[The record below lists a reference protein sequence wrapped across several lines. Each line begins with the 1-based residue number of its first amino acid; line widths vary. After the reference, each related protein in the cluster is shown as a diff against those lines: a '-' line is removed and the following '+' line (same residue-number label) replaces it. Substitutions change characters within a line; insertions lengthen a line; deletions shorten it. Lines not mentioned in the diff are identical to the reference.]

1 MNAQLFFGSYLTN
14 NNINLEENLVS
25 LCSNYESDLIYKIF
39 EESFTS
45 YYIPHLNQ
53 FFNNLISSKI
63 IYCEQCINNQTINI
77 SNCISNHNIAN
88 IAISFDSLFQILED
102 MLIKEQNFHSKFEKN
117 FSLNNNEH
125 INFYL
130 CRQIASRFITKIS
143 ALMRLR
149 LFILLEKFKS
159 EKNIN
164 DPNIVI
170 PQNIKQIIKSLL
182 LTEVYQNIIAS
193 FIKEEID
200 FNLSFY
206 VTSHTEQIVPSLIEM
221 LSQYYLEWSFLN
233 NEIDINSSNEIQKQ
247 NYKEIFITYLKQNFM
262 KMKTEK
268 FFDIISLFPDSS
280 RTLLDIKY
288 CISSYE
294 PASFVQTIKTQLS
307 SRLLT
312 PGISTRLIIEFFIRI
327 IKIMKAIEP
336 SAYMLS
342 SISAPIKS
350 YLRMRKDTMQ
360 WIVTTILSED
370 DSNIIE
376 DMSKA
381 YVRNVKSYDLDYLSS
396 DDEPENWEPAKTS
409 GIPLGDPADFKSKS
423 TDIISILVNIFGSP
437 EKFMEQYKRML
448 SERRITDDNF
458 SLENEIKNLE
468 LLKLKFG
475 ENLLQSCDIIIK
487 DIKDS
492 LKINN
497 TDIKDDMINCLIVNK
512 NYWPFINNN
521 SFDINNIE
529 GEKEKDIPLTPY
541 DGFLSDIRKHIDYY
555 KKEFTKK
562 KFCRNLSLYSNV
574 GYANLTLGFK
584 NGNFNFVVSVL
595 SGFIIK
601 MFDKENAK
609 MFPTYT
615 PEYISDKLKADLDDV
630 KKKINFWVTKGVLKE
645 ILDKDGNVKYYD
657 TIDIYKNVENNDII
671 VEEDIYNF
679 EYPVEATNS
688 KLIENSIVSIIKNSG
703 PKNFE
708 QLYKNLIM
716 SYQLDISEIKL
727 KDLLGKMTL
736 EQKIFKEGENYKLII
751 TN

>member
-1 MNAQLFFGSYLTN
+1 MNVKNFLLSYYAN
-14 NNINLEENLVS
+14 KGVS
-25 LCSNYESDLIYKIF
+25 LDDTFTTVIKNYRISLVYAIYQ
-39 EESFTS
+39 ETFTS
-45 YYIPHLNQ
+45 YYISQLNS
-53 FFNNLISSKI
+53 FFNNIIHSKI
-63 IYCEQCINNQTINI
+63 LYCEQCINNYQINL
-77 SNCISNHNIAN
+77 STCINGHNVSN
-88 IAISFDSLFQILED
+88 IAISFDSLFQFFEE
-102 MLIKEQNFHSKFEKN
+102 MLIKEKTLNAKFEHMKAIK
-117 FSLNNNEH
+117 
-125 INFYL
+125 INPNYYL
-130 CRQIASRFITKIS
+130 SRKISSHFITNIS
-143 ALMRLR
+143 SLMKLR
-149 LFILLEKFKS
+149 LFILLEKFKA

-164 DPNIVI
+164 DPNIII

-182 LTEVYQNIIAS
+182 LGEVYKNIISS
-193 FIKEEID
+193 FIKTEID
-200 FNLSFY
+200 LNLSY
-206 VTSHTEQIVPSLIEM
+206 YISSHTSQIVPDLIKM
-221 LSQYYLEWSFLN
+221 FSNYYLEWSFLN
-233 NEIDINSSNEIQKQ
+233 NEIDPISLSLIDSMKQ
-247 NYKEIFITYLKQNFM
+247 RYKETFITYLKQNFM
-262 KMKTEK
+262 KIKIEK
-268 FFDIISLFPDSS
+268 FFDIISQFPDSS
-280 RTLLDIKY
+280 PTLLDIKY
-288 CISSYE
+288 CINSYD
-294 PASFVQTIKTQLS
+294 PSLFVNSIKSQLS

-312 PGISTRLIIEFFIRI
+312 PGISTRLIIEIFIRI

-336 SAYMLS
+336 GSYMLS
-342 SISAPIKS
+342 SISEPIKS

-360 WIVTTILSED
+360 WIITTILSED
-370 DSNIIE
+370 DSNILE

-396 DDEPENWEPAKTS
+396 DEEPENWEPTY
-409 GIPLGDPADFKSKS
+409 GDAADFKSKS
-423 TDIISILVNIFGSP
+423 TDIISVLVNIFGSP

-475 ENLLQSCDIIIK
+475 ENLLQSCDVIIK

-492 LKINN
+492 MKLNS
-497 TDIKDDMINCLIVNK
+497 TDIKDVLINCLVINK

-521 SFDINNIE
+521 SFEINNIE
-529 GEKEKDIPLTPY
+529 PQIDTTSGLPLTAY
-541 DGFLSDIRKHIDYY
+541 DNFLQEIRKHIDYY
-555 KKEFTKK
+555 KTQFTKK

-574 GYANLTLGFK
+574 GYANMTLTFR
-584 NGNFNFVVSVL
+584 NGEFTFVVSPL

-601 MFDKENAK
+601 MFDKENKA
-609 MFPTYT
+609 MFPKYT
-615 PEYISDKLKADLDDV
+615 IDYIAEKLKADADDV

-645 ILDKDGNVKYYD
+645 ILDNEGNVQYFEPNDYF
-657 TIDIYKNVENNDII
+657 KNVENNDVII
-671 VEEDIYNF
+671 EEEIYNF
-679 EYPVEATNS
+679 EYPVEATNG